1 MVGWRCFANGIETG
15 MPVWHRSG
23 SFQNRRW
30 SQRPSLTAAFVLVA
44 MAAFVPAAAP
54 ARAQAE
60 STIYVLVNDQPI
72 SAYKVSQRA
81 ALIRMTSGG
90 GDVTEK
96 LKAKLKSPGIQD
108 QFRKFAMKHNPQS
121 KEDVLALQKKFI
133 ESLRQQLIKGGA
145 PGGQDKALAQLVNE
159 KLQMQEAKRL
169 DVLATDEDVE
179 TTIATIAK
187 KNGKSVKEFEAML
200 GSQGV
205 RGSTFRDKLRAQISW
220 QRVLSR
226 RFRGQV
232 NVAESELDNAMALGG
247 PVADNGEAGKPAEIV
262 QMGLQRIL
270 IPQPGKLDGT
280 VMATNYENAE
290 KLHRQAKGCKNMSAL
305 AKQVEGAKFENLGKV
320 GLDTLSEQVRP
331 ILANANPGDV
341 PPPVLT
347 ASGIEIYAVCD
358 REIVAATEQT
368 KNETRARI
376 EQTKLE
382 ALSKGLLSDLCASA
396 FIEYRNG
403 MQAKKQ
409 CGSE

>member
-1 MVGWRCFANGIETG
+1 MFERTTSATGRASFGRRCA
-15 MPVWHRSG
+15 RSG
-23 SFQNRRW
+23 IALA
-30 SQRPSLTAAFVLVA
+30 LTLALAV
-44 MAAFVPAAAP
+44 AAAP
-54 ARAQAE
+54 LPGFAQSE

-81 ALIRMTSGG
+81 ALIRMSSGG

-96 LKAKLKSPGIQD
+96 LKAKLKQKSTQE

-121 KEDVLALQKKFI
+121 KDEVLALQKKFI
-133 ESLRQQLIKGGA
+133 ENLRQQLMKGSA

-159 KLQMQEAKRL
+159 KLQLQEAKRL
-169 DVLATDEDVE
+169 DVLASDEDVE

-187 KNGKSVKEFEAML
+187 KNGRSVKEFEAML
-200 GSQGV
+200 SSQGV
-205 RGSTFRDKLRAQISW
+205 RASTFRDKLRAQISW

-226 RFRGQV
+226 KFRGQV
-232 NVAESELDNAMALGG
+232 NVAESELDNAMSLGG
-247 PVADNGEAGKPAEIV
+247 PAAEGEAGAKPTEIV
-262 QMGLQRIL
+262 QMGLQRIV
-270 IPQPGKLDGT
+270 IAQAGKLDSS
-280 VMATNYENAE
+280 VMASNYESAE
-290 KLHRQAKGCKNMSAL
+290 KLHRQAKGCKNMQAL
-305 AKQVEGAKFENLGKV
+305 AKQVDGAKFENLGKV

-358 REIVAATEQT
+358 REIVAATEQA
-368 KNETRARI
+368 KKETRAKI
-376 EQTKLE
+376 EQSKLE
-382 ALSKGLLSDLCASA
+382 ALSKGLMSDLCASA